1 LENTDNQNQG
11 TDNSDQQVSTDLP
24 TTQVQDW
31 RAGLDVS
38 VKEHPS
44 LKNFKSPGDLAKSWV
59 EAQKLIGRDKIPV
72 PGEKATKEDWDMVF
86 ERLGRPKDK
95 DGYTLPELQT
105 PEGFPAANKEFMD
118 TFKQKAHELGM
129 LPQQVNELY
138 KWYMDQSVNEFNQ
151 HNQSRIQ
158 ERGKAETTLRKAWG
172 KAFEQN
178 FTIAEQAVNKYGT
191 PKFINKLKQ
200 SGMNNDPDM
209 IQFIADM
216 AKNFSEDKIA
226 GRPQGLT
233 LSPEEAI
240 ARIAQ
245 MKAEGLGN
253 PKHPMNDKRHPEQEI
268 WKAKWKEAHE
278 MAYPNG

>member
-1 LENTDNQNQG
+1 MSVDNQNQE
-11 TDNSDQQVSTDLP
+11 TDNSDQQTEVSTDLP

-95 DGYTLPELQT
+95 DGYAIPDMKA
-105 PEGFPAANKEFMD
+105 PEGFPAQDKEFMD
-118 TFKQKAHELGM
+118 TFKAKAHELGM

-138 KWYMDQSVNEFNQ
+138 KWYMQQSFDQYNQFNS
-151 HNQSRIQ
+151 SRVD

-178 FTIAEQAVNKYGT
+178 FTIAEQAVNKYAS
-191 PKFINKLKQ
+191 PKFIDKLKK

-233 LSPEEAI
+233 LSPEEALSEI
-240 ARIAQ
+240 AKINGD
-245 MKAEGLGN
+245 KT
-253 PKHPMNDKRHPEQEI
+253 HPYWHKQHPENKYAQQ
-268 WKAKWKEAHE
+268 KMKGLFE
-278 MAYPNG
+278 MAHL